1 MATHEAADSSFF
13 NKITQYLL
21 NLSYS
26 TKVKIV
32 IAISALLSVSGVV
45 FITKAQIPFQ
55 NALSRELPGVELF
68 NQWSKIILELQDQ
81 IAHPTSEKYKKIE
94 EILNQ
99 IKNRYLPAF
108 EATANLD
115 PAKIFALA
123 AAIGE
128 IEQIN
133 ISAYIESLSD
143 ASIQNRITALNAELG
158 TIIYSTNNYRMGV
171 DIPSVFINDFV
182 FTKIINNEK
191 DNLFTN
197 LLVSILQDIPENHFS
212 LAPGTVLDLAKK
224 WNESKEPTQNAYALR
239 LQSQLLCISEN
250 IMRDQ
255 LHHLQFR
262 QAISFIC
269 VALGLIIVMT
279 VYSTRVM
286 RTPLANLRFA
296 AQQLAK
302 GSLQHRASVDSH
314 DEVAKMCA
322 GFNSMAALL
331 EKAVTTTSDVSS
343 KLTETINTI
352 TTSAKSFE
360 QNVSDQDHTISQI
373 ADNTEGITQNA
384 QELVDTLEGTLKV
397 ATFAHIFATTAQ
409 GSIRTMEDVL
419 KSTSMAALEIVN
431 TLGRLEEKFA
441 SLANIITTLVNVA
454 DEANLLFINT
464 ALTSSATPH
473 RQSGFGIIAS
483 KISELSGQTAFVTL
497 KMEDSIKAILNSLSI
512 AAKQIH
518 HISKQMQA
526 HSAAAAGLVT
536 QFATMMQ
543 TSKIQWETCT
553 QMQAAIQHQRESAEQ
568 IHDTITL
575 LSQGA
580 KITTRSVRNLY
591 SQIQYLGEAS
601 SNLQIIFDRFHF
613 HPG

>member
-1 MATHEAADSSFF
+1 MVTEEASTISWPQ
-13 NKITQYLL
+13 IIMQHIL

-45 FITKAQIPFQ
+45 FVTKAQAPFQ
-55 NALSRELPGVELF
+55 NALSTQLPGIELF
-68 NQWSKIILELQDQ
+68 DQWTKIVLEFQEQ
-81 IAHPTSEKYKKIE
+81 TAHPSPEKYNKITD
-94 EILNQ
+94 IINQ
-99 IKNRYLPAF
+99 IRTRYLPAF
-108 EATANLD
+108 EETIQND
-115 PAKIFALA
+115 PEKLLVLASAL
-123 AAIGE
+123 GE

-133 ISAYIESLSD
+133 TSAFVESLSD
-143 ASIQNRITALNAELG
+143 DAILNRIISLNAELG
-158 TIIYSTNNYRMGV
+158 SIIYKANNQRLGV
-171 DIPSVFINDFV
+171 DVPSVFLTNFV
-182 FTKIINNEK
+182 FSKIIYNQK
-191 DNLFTN
+191 DNFFTPLLPSMLQDVPEHLFT
-197 LLVSILQDIPENHFS
+197 LP
-212 LAPGTVLDLAKK
+212 PGTMLDLARK
-224 WNESKEPTQNAYALR
+224 WSESTGDTQYLYALR
-239 LQSQLLCISEN
+239 LQSHLLCIAKN
-250 IMRDQ
+250 IMQDQ
-255 LHHLQFR
+255 LDRLQFR
-262 QAISFIC
+262 QNISFIC
-269 VALGLIIVMT
+269 VAIGLLIVIT

-302 GSLQHRASVDSH
+302 GSLQHRAKVDSQ

-331 EKAVTTTSDVSS
+331 EKAVTSTSDVSG

-352 TTSAKSFE
+352 TTSAKNFE
-360 QNVSDQDHTISQI
+360 QNVSDQDRTIGQI

-384 QELVDTLEGTLKV
+384 QELVEALEGALKV
-397 ATFAHIFATTAQ
+397 ATFTHIFATTAQ

-419 KSTSMAALEIVN
+419 KSTSMAALEIVS
-431 TLGRLEEKFA
+431 TLSRLEEKFA
-441 SLANIITTLVNVA
+441 SLSNIITTLVNVA

-497 KMEDSIKAILNSLSI
+497 EMEDSIKAILNAL
-512 AAKQIH
+512 ATAVTQIH
-518 HISKQMQA
+518 HISQQMQA

-536 QFATMMQ
+536 QFVTMMQ
-543 TSKIQWETCT
+543 TSKVQWETCT
-553 QMQAAIQHQRESAEQ
+553 QMQAVIQQQRSSAEQ
-568 IHDTITL
+568 IRHTITL

-613 HPG
+613 HPR